1 MKGVGCL
8 RQQDWVKL
16 ECAVK
21 RNVRTF
27 GRASLRKDHYR
38 IRSDLSEQFEKKPRA
53 LLPRVF
59 GSSASDFDVRWVRSG
74 RQVCLNSPWTASW
87 RVLLKLKALRPFQ
100 EVNCCSP
107 VRSSA
112 TVD

>member
-1 MKGVGCL
+1 M
-8 RQQDWVKL
+8 
-16 ECAVK
+16 
-21 RNVRTF
+21 N
-27 GRASLRKDHYR
+27 LRKDHYR

-74 RQVCLNSPWTASW
+74 RQVCLISPWTASW

-100 EVNCCSP
+100 EVNLLLSREELCNRRLNFGRLWS
-107 VRSSA
+107 
-112 TVD
+112 TTF

>member
-1 MKGVGCL
+1 MGTC
-8 RQQDWVKL
+8 
-16 ECAVK
+16 
-21 RNVRTF
+21 
-27 GRASLRKDHYR
+27 GRIIIEFVLTCQSSL
-38 IRSDLSEQFEKKPRA
+38 KKPRA

-59 GSSASDFDVRWVRSG
+59 GSSALDFDVRWGRSG

-107 VRSSA
+107 EKKKKKKKKFLSITTLLKKKKKKKKKKS
-112 TVD
+112 

>member
-1 MKGVGCL
+1 
-8 RQQDWVKL
+8 VKL

-21 RNVRTF
+21 RNVARLAAHLC
-27 GRASLRKDHYR
+27 GRIIIEFVLTCQSSL
-38 IRSDLSEQFEKKPRA
+38 KKPRA

-59 GSSASDFDVRWVRSG
+59 GSSALDFDVRWVRSG
-74 RQVCLNSPWTASW
+74 RQVCLISPWTASW